1 MGTGTRDAFF
11 GVAGG
16 YATDLRKANTVVSEF
31 CMRAPRPPNSG
42 CWSLASLFLVLG
54 QTHGGAGS
62 WAKFAGRPIR
72 ALASGAL
79 PALLVFQT
87 TREEI
92 YNILWVLVF
101 GFATLN
107 ILSLGARR
115 FEQEKSGLSFGETL
129 AVLVVLVS
137 IVLLGWEMLYVFHIL
152 PIRLTP
158 R

>member
-1 MGTGTRDAFF
+1 MKLPGPFTDA
-11 GVAGG
+11 
-16 YATDLRKANTVVSEF
+16 RRS
-31 CMRAPRPPNSG
+31 C
-42 CWSLASLFLVLG
+42 ASLLFALG
-54 QTHGGAGS
+54 QARGWTVFS
-62 WAKFAGRPIR
+62 GRVH
-72 ALASGAL
+72 ALAVGVL
-79 PALLVFQT
+79 PAVFLLRS

-115 FEQEKSGLSFGETL
+115 FEQEKSGLNFGETL
-129 AVLVVLVS
+129 AILVVVVS
-137 IVLLGWEMLYVFHIL
+137 IVLLGWEMLYLFHIL